1 MSKKKQFT
9 PELDADG
16 QVLYE
21 EPNLTGSP
29 ERNLLMAILERALL
43 DLVGNEDRQVEDARE
58 WFFGDEPEILMQEE
72 FSFPWICEQLDLDTN
87 KVAAQVKAMPKRGS
101 SRIAPW
107 YTMRSRQEEA
117 Q

>member
-1 MSKKKQFT
+1 MSTQSQLS
-9 PELDADG
+9 PLIDVDG

-43 DLVGNEDRQVEDARE
+43 DLVGNEDKQVEDAE
-58 WFFGDEPEILMQEE
+58 QWFFGEEEQPLREQE
-72 FSFPWICEQLDLDTN
+72 FSFPWICQQLDLDLSTISE
-87 KVAAQVKAMPKRGS
+87 KVRTMPKRGN

-107 YTMRSRQEEA
+107 YTMRSEPQA
-117 Q
+117 A